1 MKVAVRSDLVA
12 GAPHRIDELGMTLGH
27 PADDEEGRADVR
39 GVEQVEQNARRQVD
53 A

>member
-1 MKVAVRSDLVA
+1 
-12 GAPHRIDELGMTLGH
+12 MTLGH
-27 PADDEEGRADVR
+27 PANDEEGRADVR